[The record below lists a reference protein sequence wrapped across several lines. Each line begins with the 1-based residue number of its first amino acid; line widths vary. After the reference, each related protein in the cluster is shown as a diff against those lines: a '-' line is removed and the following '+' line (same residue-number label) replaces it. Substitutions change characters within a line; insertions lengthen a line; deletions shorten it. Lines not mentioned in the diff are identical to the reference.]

1 MAGMVGG
8 GRRVLAVIALLAG
21 LAAGVN
27 YYIFAVS
34 RAVGQ
39 PVWDAVDP
47 VIIVV
52 MAALTFWNLAESV
65 RARVSVRG
73 GGEQRTGQLARGCG
87 YGAVGGYYDVLLAQ
101 LSAEGGLWG
110 GRRQSVDLAIS
121 SCRRWWF
128 CWWWRGLRRVRR
140 GRRCSVAFRVDW
152 PVKRCSGEGRFRLA
166 PE

>member
-52 MAALTFWNLAESV
+52 MAALTLWNLAESV
-65 RARVSVRG
+65 RVRVSAWG
-73 GGEQRTGQLARGCG
+73 GGEQLRGRLARDVVTALS
-87 YGAVGGYYDVLLAQ
+87 AVTTMFYLHNYLLKVVSGVDAANPWIWHFIVPPMVVLLAVEGIAAWAKGK
-101 LSAEGGLWG
+101 AE
-110 GRRQSVDLAIS
+110 
-121 SCRRWWF
+121 
-128 CWWWRGLRRVRR
+128 
-140 GRRCSVAFRVDW
+140 
-152 PVKRCSGEGRFRLA
+152 
-166 PE
+166 

>member
-21 LAAGVN
+21 VAAGVN

-52 MAALTFWNLAESV
+52 MAALTLWNLAESV
-65 RARVSVRG
+65 RVRMD
-73 GGEQRTGQLARGCG
+73 GERQPGQLVRDVVTALSGVTTMF
-87 YGAVGGYYDVLLAQ
+87 YLHNYLLKVGSGVDAANPWIWHFIVPPMVVLLVV
-101 LSAEGGLWG
+101 EGIAAWG
-110 GRRQSVDLAIS
+110 KGRA
-121 SCRRWWF
+121 
-128 CWWWRGLRRVRR
+128 G
-140 GRRCSVAFRVDW
+140 
-152 PVKRCSGEGRFRLA
+152 
-166 PE
+166 

>member
-34 RAVGQ
+34 RTVGQ

-52 MAALTFWNLAESV
+52 MAALTLWNLAESV
-65 RARVSVRG
+65 RVRVSARG
-73 GGEQRTGQLARGCG
+73 GGEQRPGQLARDVVTALS
-87 YGAVGGYYDVLLAQ
+87 AVTTMFYLHNYLLKVVSGVDAANPWIWHFIVPPMVVLLVV
-101 LSAEGGLWG
+101 EGIAAWG
-110 GRRQSVDLAIS
+110 KGKA
-121 SCRRWWF
+121 
-128 CWWWRGLRRVRR
+128 G
-140 GRRCSVAFRVDW
+140 
-152 PVKRCSGEGRFRLA
+152 
-166 PE
+166 

>member
-34 RAVGQ
+34 QAVGQ

-52 MAALTFWNLAESV
+52 MAALTLWNLAESV
-65 RARVSVRG
+65 RVRV
-73 GGEQRTGQLARGCG
+73 GGERQPGQLARDVVTALS
-87 YGAVGGYYDVLLAQ
+87 AVATMFYLHNYLLKVVSGVDAANPWIWHFIVPPMVVLLAV
-101 LSAEGGLWG
+101 EGIAAWG
-110 GRRQSVDLAIS
+110 KGKA
-121 SCRRWWF
+121 
-128 CWWWRGLRRVRR
+128 G
-140 GRRCSVAFRVDW
+140 
-152 PVKRCSGEGRFRLA
+152 
-166 PE
+166 